1 MKITK
6 RQLRRIIREQLEAA
20 RLHRWPDFEEQGQGF
35 GATKREE
42 SRILD
47 LMNDIVLA
55 LTDLGDS
62 QHLTQAEKI
71 MISMEGAYGV

>member
-6 RQLRRIIREQLEAA
+6 RQLRQIIKEQLEATS
-20 RLHRWPDFEEQGQGF
+20 LQHWPDFEKLGQDI

-55 LTDLGDS
+55 LTELGDYR
-62 QHLTQAEKI
+62 HLTQAEKI
-71 MISMEGAYGV
+71 MTSMEGSYGV

>member
-1 MKITK
+1 MRVTK

-62 QHLTQAEKI
+62 RHLTQAEKV
-71 MISMEGAYGV
+71 MLSMEDTYGV

>member
-1 MKITK
+1 MRVTK

-55 LTDLGDS
+55 LTDLGDY
-62 QHLTQAEKI
+62 QHLTQAEKV
-71 MISMEGAYGV
+71 MSSMENTYGV